1 MIGKRTGSEMLF
13 QKISAM
19 SAVGPYGRM
28 FRNKFFT
35 KYLTNSIIESSNR
48 AHNVSKIFKRHTL
61 LRNIKNFIETLQLD
75 YAKPLFHIDI
85 YIL

>member
-1 MIGKRTGSEMLF
+1 
-13 QKISAM
+13 M

-28 FRNKFFT
+28 LRNKLFT

-48 AHNVSKIFKRHTL
+48 AYHVSKIFKRHTL
-61 LRNIKNFIETLQLD
+61 IINKQNVIKTLNLD